1 MLPLRSA
8 ALALTVAATALTG
21 PAFAQSS
28 SPAATMDEGQRKAI
42 ESVVR
47 DYLMKHPEVILEAVE
62 AMQQRE
68 KVAEAERAQK
78 ALTANRQALVAN
90 PADPVAGNLQGD
102 LTVVEFFD
110 YQCGYCKQVHADTLK
125 LMKDDSKIRFVFK
138 EFPILSPASTVASKA
153 ALASK
158 AQGKYLEFH
167 NALMGQRGQLDD
179 ETIMRLA
186 KSVGLDTD
194 RLKKDMEGPDVQ
206 KVIAANHALAEE
218 LGIRGTPAFVFGDA
232 LVPGAIRL
240 EDMKRLA
247 ATARS
252 KS

>member
-1 MLPLRSA
+1 MLRIRSA
-8 ALALTVAATALTG
+8 ALALTVAATALSA
-21 PAFAQSS
+21 PALAQST
-28 SPAATMDEGQRKAI
+28 SPAAAMDEGQRKAI
-42 ESVVR
+42 ELVVR

-90 PADPVAGNLQGD
+90 PADPVAGNPQGD

-125 LMKDDSKIRFVFK
+125 LLKDDGKIRFVFK

-153 ALASK
+153 ALAAK

-167 NALMGQRGQLDD
+167 NALMTQRGQLDE

-194 RLKKDMEGPDVQ
+194 RLKKDMESAEVQ

-218 LGIRGTPAFVFGDA
+218 LGVRGTPAFVFGDA